1 MSRTPD
7 YLDPKRRRVNRKAM
21 LIAPSAVL
29 LLWATITESGL
40 IPGRF
45 LPSPSRVVAAASD
58 LEPGILTH
66 SAATISIVVLAVP
79 LATFLAIPIGLWMGR
94 SRTVKTVAAPII
106 ESWRPVPPVAI
117 VPFFIMWFGFAWYA
131 KVLLVSLGAF
141 LIMIVGILEAMA
153 QQNPTHLRIGLSAGA
168 TRDRFM
174 WKVVLPGLIPQLLA
188 PLRIAIAAS
197 LALAVI
203 AEFMGATRGLGYV
216 MNVAFNTYAMH
227 TVMLCAIMLG
237 IIGAGLDWLVR
248 VIHRRLV
255 PWSTRPSD
263 VLLLSFAK
271 ELQ

>member
-45 LPSPSRVVAAASD
+45 LPGPSRGVAAESD

-117 VPFFIMWFGFAWYA
+117 VPFFIMWFGFAW
-131 KVLLVSLGAF
+131 
-141 LIMIVGILEAMA
+141 
-153 QQNPTHLRIGLSAGA
+153 
-168 TRDRFM
+168 
-174 WKVVLPGLIPQLLA
+174 
-188 PLRIAIAAS
+188 
-197 LALAVI
+197 
-203 AEFMGATRGLGYV
+203 
-216 MNVAFNTYAMH
+216 
-227 TVMLCAIMLG
+227 
-237 IIGAGLDWLVR
+237 
-248 VIHRRLV
+248 
-255 PWSTRPSD
+255 
-263 VLLLSFAK
+263 
-271 ELQ
+271 